1 MSETTNET
9 RTNLVPMSGGEL
21 ARIGAIGAVL
31 GMLSVGLHAL
41 LHAYVF
47 QAVLCSDQ
55 ASAACTQ
62 ASNYAAIAT
71 TFIVSLAAVAL
82 LVRIRVYRPLLVV
95 LAVVLALWGI
105 QSIVV
110 VLPWYLALVGMVA
123 VGALSYSLFAWIA
136 RLRSF
141 VLAAIVTVVI
151 AVLVRCVIVL

>member
-1 MSETTNET
+1 
-9 RTNLVPMSGGEL
+9 
-21 ARIGAIGAVL
+21 
-31 GMLSVGLHAL
+31 MLFRS
-41 LHAYVF
+41 
-47 QAVLCSDQ
+47 
-55 ASAACTQ
+55 
-62 ASNYAAIAT
+62 
-71 TFIVSLAAVAL
+71 